1 MGEVKEFSRLKI
13 DHISNDVEVFG
24 QFRSSV
30 SSRIIDDPISISNII
45 GFDNQIRSQM
55 PVVFEKTQSFAREY
69 QWSLYISGEHVLA
82 GFVMQ
87 YNYSSSNRAFTRD
100 ISLAIRAMKFNI

>member
-1 MGEVKEFSRLKI
+1 MKQNAPEK
-13 DHISNDVEVFG
+13 
-24 QFRSSV
+24 
-30 SSRIIDDPISISNII
+30 
-45 GFDNQIRSQM
+45 QIRSQM

-100 ISLAIRAMKFNI
+100 ISYKTLAPEKKAERMSAIHYVDLSQMLFK